1 MKDTDSQTDK
11 SHPLPVT
18 QMVASAGR
26 TIFEQGMPSFQ
37 AFYIEEGRVEVT
49 VREGAHVIKLAELG
63 PGDIFGEM
71 GVLEHEIRMATVT
84 ALENTTVSVFKREE
98 LEERIN
104 NIDDKFVRALIAA
117 LIKRLRAATRSQI
130 QHYSEMAD
138 LQDKLLGLAKGLE
151 SGIDAKRRAEFA
163 DDILP
168 LLDAMA
174 QVVEKYKR

>member
-1 MKDTDSQTDK
+1 MKETDSQTDK
-11 SHPLPVT
+11 PDPLSVT
-18 QMVASAGR
+18 QLVANAGR

-63 PGDIFGEM
+63 PGEVFGEM
-71 GVLEHEIRMATVT
+71 GVLEHQIRMATVT
-84 ALENTTVSVFKREE
+84 AIENTTVSVFKREE

-104 NIDDKFVRALIAA
+104 NIDDKFIRALIAA
-117 LIKRLRAATRSQI
+117 LIKRLRAASHSQI
-130 QHYSEMAD
+130 QQYSNMAD
-138 LQDKLLGLAKGLE
+138 LQDRLLGLAKGLE
-151 SGIDAKRRAEFA
+151 SGIDAKRRAEFS

-168 LLDAMA
+168 LLDAMT